1 MAIGASQGNVIASAF
16 VRIQPEVSGFGP
28 GLRQAIATDL
38 LQLEKQSEGFVKKL
52 QGSVGTATKVLATA
66 SATGVALFGGMAI
79 SAASQLQT
87 IEKSFQGLFGGM
99 EKGRKQFDKV
109 FALAEVTPFEGG
121 ALAKNYQR
129 FVASFKLGGMS
140 IESAADRSLGILK
153 TLADG
158 GAALGAS
165 TENIDGFSLALS
177 QTIGKGKLTGEEIRQ
192 FTNNLNGFNV
202 AGQVATYMYGDSL
215 PASMDK
221 FYKEMRAGKITS
233 DIAIE
238 SILKGLREIPGAAG
252 ASERQLRTMAGA
264 MSTVKDVF
272 QRASFDGM
280 GEALDIFANA
290 TVDSTESLRTIF
302 KTTSEGLGDIL
313 ITGVDIG
320 QRVLKDFDSLFGK
333 FIDGNI
339 QTYKH
344 LLGGASD
351 GLLQSFKQFD
361 RLGRILLSN
370 QPFIFQLGKSLGQL
384 ANAFATF
391 YVNVIEAGQPLFKS
405 FTVLFDL
412 FTDGFSS
419 VNEILNS
426 TVLSSLS
433 KFGHEFYTT
442 ILVVK
447 EAFADAFGGM
457 GSSTTN
463 FFKNL
468 LGLASGVESILS
480 VPFRFIRK
488 SADDI
493 AEGFARLT
501 KEAAPSLDVLKG
513 SILNV
518 SESFSKFLEAIDI
531 ENAADFL
538 ISFVKNLIEGF
549 SAISNYGAIAI
560 DILTGFMNILEPLI
574 GTLGELPAQLLSAFA
589 IFKITNSP
597 LLAMISLFK
606 DFDTGML
613 VFFVTLTKVIPL
625 INQLQRSMASLKAT
639 NFAGSI
645 ASMFAPIQGPKIGK
659 MMPASAFAAQ
669 LGLGGRKEAGLLKML
684 QQQGLA
690 DKNIFDKGVKNQ
702 ITDQMGM
709 QKNLRSAI
717 GNVNQG
723 YKDLNGTMQKGSKI
737 SEGYTRTN
745 QRLNA
750 MFLGGTG
757 AATKFKG
764 ALDAGNISLGRHAKA
779 SGDAAKG
786 LGDTAKQGAA
796 AGQGLTGAAGTASK
810 MGAALSSV
818 GGIATSLG
826 LGIGISMFT
835 AHLADSAAKAA
846 ALKASIDDT
855 KQAALSFLTATSA
868 EGRQSGINAMI
879 EDIRTKMPTGTV
891 ASAAFTNALVQN
903 GISLEDY
910 AVAATKADKA
920 SVKLVKSTNNAAT
933 ANLFKGVDRDVFE
946 NSSRIG
952 GKNIS
957 DKVEN
962 EARAFIQQA
971 IKVGADVNSMGRQ
984 INLSDAAVQKTLRA
998 VAKQK
1003 GLDVEKTMN
1012 EVNGGV
1018 NDYVRD
1024 QTLKKL
1030 GYDNIFTREGGAVQ
1044 FQGDE
1049 SQLQK
1054 NINAMT
1060 EGQKEAIAAAK
1071 EYEKQELAN
1080 GKVMKANLA
1089 VFEKQTEARKIAMKA
1104 AGDYF
1109 NILGEANSKE
1119 NLALMNTFSSSSLKG
1134 RNLTNF
1140 DFSTSKEG
1148 IQFASVFQQLTETE
1162 ASIIKNTQKPIS
1174 QQFDS
1179 LVKSNEQFDLLAK
1192 NAGLLPEQ
1200 VNQLRANMNNLSV
1213 PEDFAQFVND
1223 LRDENSGLT
1232 GTQIKSVVAKAFTLS
1247 KEDQKRFVDSIANDD
1262 LRKKIQ
1268 AQLKDLEGNVLLS
1281 LGTEALDS
1289 ATRLREQNIG
1299 GKGKDSFKTAFDPGS
1314 VKGLKNLTDY
1324 NTFSAGVLDQQK
1336 KINQEFQAGTLT
1348 SEQYQKKIA
1357 ETNALYSDTFDELTK
1372 SNPILL
1378 SRLKVQQGETKNYID
1393 MVNTLTEGKTAE
1405 QTTAF
1410 RKTFMQQFGE
1420 VGTTENF
1427 PLRFSIQYGLDPATA
1442 STDLSKTLDA
1452 EFAKSKK
1459 DNKKANILIGIDN
1472 TAIAESVKGFSAD
1485 KIMLKVFPELDPAER
1500 ANFIEELAK
1509 LNPKVVVELITNNK
1523 LSSSEI
1529 AGAIP
1534 ALSDEELKTSLAAV
1548 GDKKILAVFAKIDD
1562 ESLKKSLAQI
1572 PDERL
1577 IDILPTM
1584 KDDEF
1589 IRSIGQLPT
1598 ERLITLIPDMPA
1610 EKVALV
1616 LQNLPP
1622 EKLLEVVPTMS
1633 TKDLAAAVALI
1644 PTESFNKLIPQMD
1657 TATLALVTAQMT
1669 KEQFTKVLPTLDPAS
1684 KNKMVAEMTQ
1694 SQITSVFPKLTP
1706 DGKKAFL
1713 ESLALINPEL
1723 ATTLRITQ
1731 LSGNTKF
1738 IVDGSGNITGSRG
1751 GNVRLVADG
1760 DIFTRATSVI
1770 AGEAGAEAII
1780 PMTRPK
1786 RALELLKQSGLY
1798 DLALTHA
1805 QSGKSS
1811 SSTPYSVSGPI
1822 GGSTD
1827 HSITN
1832 NIKVEMNNTRTTD
1845 PEGMALL
1852 LASRLTNGIR
1862 R

>member
-333 FIDGNI
+333 FVDGNI

-370 QPFIFQLGKSLGQL
+370 QPFVFQFGRSLGQL
-384 ANAFATF
+384 SNAFAIF
-391 YVNVIEAGQPLFKS
+391 YVNVIEAGQPLLQS

-412 FTDGFSS
+412 FASGFGAFND
-419 VNEILNS
+419 VLNS
-426 TVLSSLS
+426 TVLASLS

-442 ILVVK
+442 VLVVK
-447 EAFADAFGGM
+447 DAFADAFGGM
-457 GSSTTN
+457 GDSTSN
-463 FFKNL
+463 FFNKL
-468 LGLASGVESILS
+468 FGLSSGIESILS
-480 VPFRFIRK
+480 APFKFIRK
-488 SADDI
+488 SADEI
-493 AEGFARLT
+493 AKAFVRLT
-501 KEAAPSLDVLKG
+501 QEAAPALSVLKG
-513 SILNV
+513 SLLNV
-518 SESFSKFLEAIDI
+518 SESFSNFLDAIDI
-531 ENAADFL
+531 RSATDFL

-560 DILTGFMNILEPLI
+560 DILTGFMNILEPLV
-574 GTLGELPAQLLSAFA
+574 GTLGDLPAQLLSAFA

-613 VFFVTLTKVIPL
+613 VFFVTLTKVVPL

-659 MMPASAFAAQ
+659 MMPASVFAAQ
-669 LGLGGRKEAGLLKML
+669 LGLGGRKDAGLQKML

-690 DKNIFDKGVKNQ
+690 DSNIFDKGVKKQ
-702 ITDQMGM
+702 ITDQMGA
-709 QKNLRSAI
+709 QKNLRSAV

-757 AATKFKG
+757 AANKFRG
-764 ALDAGNISLGRHAKA
+764 ALDAGNISLGKQNKA
-779 SGDAAKG
+779 AGDAAKG
-786 LGDTAKQGAA
+786 LGETAKQGDA
-796 AGQGLTGAAGTASK
+796 AGKGLTGAAGTAGK
-810 MGAALSSV
+810 MGAALSSI
-818 GGIATSLG
+818 GGIATTLG

-879 EDIRTKMPTGTV
+879 EDTRTKMPSGTV

-903 GISLEDY
+903 GLSLEDY

-933 ANLFKGVDRDVFE
+933 ANLFKGVDRDIFE

-1024 QTLKKL
+1024 ETLKKL
-1030 GYDNIFTREGGAVQ
+1030 GYDNIFTRKGGAVQ

-1049 SQLQK
+1049 SELQK

-1060 EGQKEAIAAAK
+1060 KGQKEAIAAAK

-1080 GKVMKANLA
+1080 GKVMKANLEI
-1089 VFEKQTEARKIAMKA
+1089 FNKQTEARKIGMKA

-1109 NILGEANSKE
+1109 NLLGEANSKE
-1119 NLALMNTFSSSSLKG
+1119 NIAIANQYAKTLKNL
-1134 RNLTNF
+1134 NLTNF
-1140 DFSTSKEG
+1140 DFSGSKEG
-1148 IQFASVFQQLTETE
+1148 IQFASVFTQLTETE
-1162 ASIIKNTQKPIS
+1162 ASIIKNTQKPIG

-1179 LVKSNEQFDLLAK
+1179 LVKSNEQFDQLAK
-1192 NAGLLPEQ
+1192 SAGLSNDQ
-1200 VNQLRANMNNLSV
+1200 VTQLRANMNNLSV

-1289 ATRLREQNIG
+1289 ATRLQEQNIG
-1299 GKGKDSFKTAFDPGS
+1299 AKGKDSFKTAFDPGS

-1324 NTFSAGVLDQQK
+1324 NTFSAGVLEQQK
-1336 KINQEFQAGTLT
+1336 KINQEFKDGTIT
-1348 SEQYQKKIA
+1348 SEQYQKKIT

-1372 SNPILL
+1372 ASPIFL
-1378 SRLKVQQGETKNYID
+1378 SRLKVQQGEAKNYID
-1393 MVNTLTEGKTAE
+1393 MVNSLTEGKTTE
-1405 QTTAF
+1405 QATAL

-1420 VGTTENF
+1420 AGTTDDF

-1442 STDLSKTLDA
+1442 SDDLRTTLDK

-1459 DNKKANILIGIDN
+1459 DNKKANILIGVDN
-1472 TAIAESVKGFSAD
+1472 TAIAEAVKGFSAD
-1485 KIMLKVFPELDPAER
+1485 KIMLKVFPELEPSER

-1509 LNPKVVVELITNNK
+1509 LNPTVVVDLIVKNK
-1523 LSSSEI
+1523 LNSDQI
-1529 AGAIP
+1529 AAAIP
-1534 ALSDEELKTSLAAV
+1534 ALNDADLKTSLAGV

-1562 ESLKKSLAQI
+1562 ESLKKSLAQV

-1577 IDILPTM
+1577 LKIIPNM
-1584 KDDEF
+1584 KDETF
-1589 IRSIGQLPT
+1589 IRTIGQLPT
-1598 ERLITLIPDMPA
+1598 ERIITLIPEMPA

-1622 EKLLEVVPTMS
+1622 EKLLEVVPKMS
-1633 TKDLAAAVALI
+1633 TEDLAAAVALI
-1644 PTESFNKLIPQMD
+1644 PTESFNKLIPQLD
-1657 TATLALVTAQMT
+1657 KTTLALVTTQMT

-1684 KNKMVAEMTQ
+1684 KNRMVAEMTK
-1694 SQITSVFPKLTP
+1694 SQITSVFPTLTP
-1706 DGKKAFL
+1706 DGKKAFI
-1713 ESLALINPEL
+1713 ESLKLINPEL
-1723 ATTLRITQ
+1723 AATLNITG
-1731 LSGNTKF
+1731 LTGSTKF
-1738 IVDGSGNITGSRG
+1738 IVEGGTGNIKGVRA
-1751 GNVRLVADG
+1751 GNIRLIANG
-1760 DIFTRATSVI
+1760 DIFTKAEHVI

-1786 RALELLKQSGLY
+1786 RALQLLKQSGLY

-1805 QSGKSS
+1805 KTGASS
-1811 SSTPYSVSGPI
+1811 NVVPYSTGSST
-1822 GGSTD
+1822 D
-1827 HSITN
+1827 RSITN
-1832 NIKVEMNNTRTTD
+1832 HIKIEMNNTRTTD